1 MNPRDRTKE
10 AFETAIG
17 VLRECRT
24 TLAEPLARAGALIA
38 ARLDAG
44 HKIMS
49 CGNGGSAAHA
59 QHFSAEMLGRFEGDR
74 PGLAAVALTADTATI
89 TAIANDDG
97 PRDVFARQV
106 HALGR
111 PGDLLLAISTSGRS
125 ANVIAAAG
133 AAHARGM
140 NVVTLSGGDGG
151 DLASALSGDDVEVR
165 VPAGSTARIQEAHTV
180 AIHCLCDLVDRQLAA
195 R

>member
-1 MNPRDRTKE
+1 MRSRDRTKE
-10 AFETAIG
+10 TFDAVIG
-17 VLRECRT
+17 VLQECRT
-24 TLAEPLARAGALIA
+24 TLDEPLARAGALIA

-44 HKIMS
+44 HKILS

-59 QHFSAEMLGRFEGDR
+59 QHFSAEMLGRFDADR
-74 PGLAAVALTADTATI
+74 PGLGAIALTADSATL

-97 PRDVFARQV
+97 ARDVFARQV
-106 HALGR
+106 HALGH

-125 ANVIAAAG
+125 ANVIAAAQ
-133 AAHARGM
+133 AAHQREM

-151 DLASALSGDDVEVR
+151 ELASTLSGDDVEVR
-165 VPAGSTARIQEAHTV
+165 VPTGSTARIQEVHTV
-180 AIHCLCDLVDRQLAA
+180 AIHCLCDLVDRQPAG